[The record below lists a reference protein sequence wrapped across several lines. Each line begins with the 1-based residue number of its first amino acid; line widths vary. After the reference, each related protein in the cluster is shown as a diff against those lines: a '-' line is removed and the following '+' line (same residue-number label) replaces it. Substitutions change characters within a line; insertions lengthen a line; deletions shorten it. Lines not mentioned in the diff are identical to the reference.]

1 MYVSSA
7 GIYTRL
13 HGLNQMVMAGMN
25 AAFGGEGSDTFYLNW
40 AWGGMETS
48 TPFAGVCVNAVYEE
62 D

>member
-1 MYVSSA
+1 
-7 GIYTRL
+7 
-13 HGLNQMVMAGMN
+13 MVMAGMN